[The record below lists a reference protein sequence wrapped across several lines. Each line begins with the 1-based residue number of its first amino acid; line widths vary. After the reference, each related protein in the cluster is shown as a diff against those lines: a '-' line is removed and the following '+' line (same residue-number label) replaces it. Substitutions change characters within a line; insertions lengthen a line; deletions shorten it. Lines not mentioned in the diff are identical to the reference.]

1 MNANCRHSQ
10 RELYDD
16 ESDPRRN
23 RTPDKVCTSVI
34 LRVIFVLNT
43 DLNMIGEHDSFLF
56 EMLGNLSMLNLPEGI
71 YSLTNLRNNFQ
82 K

>member
-1 MNANCRHSQ
+1 
-10 RELYDD
+10 
-16 ESDPRRN
+16 
-23 RTPDKVCTSVI
+23 
-34 LRVIFVLNT
+34 
-43 DLNMIGEHDSFLF
+43 MIGEHDSFLF